1 MDSPNISIR
10 IRRHETLPCHA
21 LRSTHA
27 HRPSAKAST
36 GQNSNRS
43 FPKASVLIGRR
54 LGATKN
60 NPYVGSFRH
69 APPTSL
75 RSMAASSLPSLSSM
89 KEAGSS
95 SMFLTPS
102 FAFAANSPYVG
113 WFRHAPPVVSSYQYL
128 DSFPSGMKNTNNSSN
143 KTRTRRT
150 GSTTKSTKKSSIVQ
164 HKVNPDSLLE
174 LDRWHHQL
182 ASLMLGMSNEDS
194 EKSPPLLLRQ
204 IINGRLLGGSEKDDR
219 HASGSGNS
227 NENNIIQR
235 CNSIYQLNSNG
246 VAPLALS
253 RAFET
258 IHQTGYGST
267 VLSRLT
273 SWLSN
278 PLIYA
283 DDDCY
288 DEYGCLKDN
297 YDNKNGTKGLKLLLS
312 RPPGDRSIEI
322 DSDETDEEDED
333 GFSSTS
339 SIDYDPCGE
348 SSIPEGLSSEV
359 EREFSTEAN
368 LSVSEIAEAYYAHQL
383 LDESRRRSNSDA
395 TTTSQQSGLSPSSL
409 NPSAD
414 YNGDESRQ
422 RLDYEITQMDIAR
435 MTRNASR
442 HLDVDSILNLPTIVY
457 RKRRKSTLSSPSNS
471 RNRQNFSQ
479 SDQSYHNVCT
489 PIRED
494 RCEATVQGGC
504 IIIKGTENEKS
515 FLSEDGWSFM
525 MVSDM
530 KPSPINDSL
539 EKRTIDNGEDNASTA
554 TISEDEMCV
563 ICLESFREGDRLR
576 VLPCNHSFHVGCI
589 DRWLSG
595 THSHNECFTA
605 GCPTCKKRPSLKSS
619 QTHLLHTAETNEG
632 DMSGSLPSWAFANLG
647 SVMAMSSG
655 DVFDDN

>member
-1 MDSPNISIR
+1 MR
-10 IRRHETLPCHA
+10 IRRHESLPCHGF
-21 LRSTHA
+21 H
-27 HRPSAKAST
+27 SAQSHCSPPKAST
-36 GQNSNRS
+36 GKNSNLAI
-43 FPKASVLIGRR
+43 PKASVLIGRR

-89 KEAGSS
+89 KEAGKSS
-95 SMFLTPS
+95 VFLSPS

-113 WFRHAPPVVSSYQYL
+113 WFRHSPPVFSSYQYL
-128 DSFPSGMKNTNNSSN
+128 GSMPSGIKSSN
-143 KTRTRRT
+143 KNNKSHTKRT
-150 GSTTKSTKKSSIVQ
+150 GSTTKSTKKSSIIVQ
-164 HKVNPDSLLE
+164 HKVNPSSLQE

-182 ASLMLGMSNEDS
+182 TSLMMGMGNEES
-194 EKSPPLLLRQ
+194 EKNPPLLLRQ
-204 IINGRLLGGSEKDDR
+204 IINGRLLGGSGKDDK
-219 HASGSGNS
+219 HVSGSNS
-227 NENNIIQR
+227 SENSIITR
-235 CNSIYQLNSNG
+235 CNSIYQLNSHRPSTL
-246 VAPLALS
+246 PLI

-258 IHQTGYGST
+258 IHQTGYGNA

-273 SWLSN
+273 SWLSS

-288 DEYGCLKDN
+288 DEYGCLKDE
-297 YDNKNGTKGLKLLLS
+297 YENKKGSSGLKFLLS
-312 RPPGDRSIEI
+312 RPVDDRSIEI
-322 DSDETDEEDED
+322 DSDETDDED
-333 GFSSTS
+333 GYSSAS

-348 SSIPEGLSSEV
+348 SSAPEGLSSEV

-383 LDESRRRSNSDA
+383 LDERRRRSNSDA
-395 TTTSQQSGLSPSSL
+395 TTSSQQSGLSPSSL
-409 NPSAD
+409 HPSTD
-414 YNGDESRQ
+414 YNGEETRQ

-457 RKRRKSTLSSPSNS
+457 RKQRKSSRSSPSNG
-471 RNRQNFSQ
+471 RNKDNFSQ
-479 SDQSYHNVCT
+479 CDQSYHNVCT

-494 RCEATVQGGC
+494 RCESSTRGGC
-504 IIIKGTENEKS
+504 IIIKGTETEKS
-515 FLSEDGWSFM
+515 MFSEDGWSFM
-525 MVSDM
+525 MVSDT
-530 KPSPINDSL
+530 KPSSINDSRD
-539 EKRTIDNGEDNASTA
+539 EINIDNGGDNYSTD

-563 ICLESFREGDRLR
+563 ICQEPFREGERLR

-605 GCPTCKKRPSLKSS
+605 GCPTCKKRPAGKAP
-619 QTHLLHTAETNEG
+619 QTPQLEADQSNED
-632 DMSGSLPSWAFANLG
+632 DMSGSVPSWAFANLG

-655 DVFDDN
+655 DVFDDY